1 MINRPKNTKALL
13 IIIIV
18 LVAANIAGLVFFLM
32 NKQPGH
38 RNYSAERKSAMVVYL
53 KNDIGF
59 TTQQLLEYDSI
70 AAHHRREI
78 QPMFDMMKKEKE
90 KRLRYIAQFEFADT
104 AIATAVDKT
113 ISNQQVVETKML
125 MHLKDIRNIC
135 NEEQRAKFDTSIYKV
150 FSRKNDGDK
159 RRQN

>member
-1 MINRPKNTKALL
+1 
-13 IIIIV
+13 
-18 LVAANIAGLVFFLM
+18 
-32 NKQPGH
+32 
-38 RNYSAERKSAMVVYL
+38 
-53 KNDIGF
+53 
-59 TTQQLLEYDSI
+59 
-70 AAHHRREI
+70 
-78 QPMFDMMKKEKE
+78 MFDMMKKEKE